1 MYVVLRSLAQL
12 EELEEEE
19 RMTVKLITKAS
30 GEKSV
35 NLRHTGRSGGVPST
49 ARVEI

>member
-1 MYVVLRSLAQL
+1 MYVVIRSLAQL
-12 EELEEEE
+12 EVLEEE

-35 NLRHTGRSGGVPST
+35 NLRHTGRSGGVPSI
-49 ARVEI
+49 ARVKGI